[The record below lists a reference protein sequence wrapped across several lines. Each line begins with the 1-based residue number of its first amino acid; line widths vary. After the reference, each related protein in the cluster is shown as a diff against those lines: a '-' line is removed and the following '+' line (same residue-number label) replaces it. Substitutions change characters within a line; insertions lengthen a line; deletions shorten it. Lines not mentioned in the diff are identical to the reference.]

1 MKIAMKKKIMYCHG
15 FGSTGSSNTVSYLE
29 KLLPEFRIL
38 AYDIPID
45 PKLALPYLKVACI
58 FGKPNLIIGTSMGAM
73 YAMQMLDY
81 QRICVNPAL
90 RMSELPDV
98 LKEGSFDYF
107 QPTASGET
115 SFTITDE
122 IIQHFREME
131 QHLYDGLT
139 DESRHLC
146 WGFFGDE
153 DTTVNFKEEFQRRY
167 GRRIIEFHG
176 GHRMN
181 NTILREVIV
190 PFARKLINEEQANGN
205 SGEKTIK
212 QACEELKTYYNPQSI
227 TVLTLSPDGHE
238 VILNPVSIQ

>member
-1 MKIAMKKKIMYCHG
+1 M
-15 FGSTGSSNTVSYLE
+15 SNTVSCLR
-29 KLLPEFRIL
+29 KLLPECQII
-38 AYDIPID
+38 APDIPID
-45 PKLALPYLKVACI
+45 PKEALPYLRQFCALH
-58 FGKPNLIIGTSMGAM
+58 KPNLIIGTSMGAM

-153 DTTVNFKEEFQRRY
+153 DTTVNCEDEFQRQY
-167 GRRIIEFHG
+167 GRRIIKFHG

-181 NTILREVIV
+181 NAILREVIV
-190 PFARKLINEEQANGN
+190 PFARKLINEEQANGKSDKN
-205 SGEKTIK
+205 SIK
-212 QACEELKTYYNPQSI
+212 QACEELKAYYNPKSI
-227 TVLTLSPDGHE
+227 TVLTLSPDRHE
-238 VILNPVSIQ
+238 VILNPVSII